1 MRMTSRGAPGNKGTT
16 THCTDRDLVSIA
28 ASLHEERPCLR
39 IRIHGD
45 RDDHRYVYFSLVQ
58 APLP

>member
-45 RDDHRYVYFSLVQ
+45 REYSLFLTPAEVSL
-58 APLP
+58 AC